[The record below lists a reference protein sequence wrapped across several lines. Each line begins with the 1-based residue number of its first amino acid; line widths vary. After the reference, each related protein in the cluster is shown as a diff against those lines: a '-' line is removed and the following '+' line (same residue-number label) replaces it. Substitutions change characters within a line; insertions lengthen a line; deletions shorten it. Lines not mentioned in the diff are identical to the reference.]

1 MLKQNPLK
9 KEKFN
14 FLEIKSQF
22 PIFNNDINGN
32 PLIYLDSA
40 ASSQKPKLVLDS
52 LNRAYSKTYSN
63 VHRGLHFLSET
74 STDAFEEVRVKV
86 ANFLNV
92 TDHNEIIFTSGAT
105 MSLNMIA
112 NCYGFNNLKSDDEI
126 LL

>member
-52 LNRAYSKTYSN
+52 LNHAYSKTYSN

-86 ANFLNV
+86 ANFLNGLK
-92 TDHNEIIFTSGAT
+92 EIFSISSRTKP
-105 MSLNMIA
+105 LIN
-112 NCYGFNNLKSDDEI
+112 NNLASLKDKPLEHK
-126 LL
+126 